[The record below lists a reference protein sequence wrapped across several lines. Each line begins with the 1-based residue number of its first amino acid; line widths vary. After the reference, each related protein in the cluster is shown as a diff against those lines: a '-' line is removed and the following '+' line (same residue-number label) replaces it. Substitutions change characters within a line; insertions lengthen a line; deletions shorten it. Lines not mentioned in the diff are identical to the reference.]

1 MSSRPSRR
9 NASKTDQA
17 KQKLEQLKQLK
28 ETKGKKRLDDID
40 GDEDVANVYD
50 EVTEEEYAKLVAK
63 RRKENANFVV
73 GAEENDEY
81 VDMGEEEDWTRE
93 NPAYRDDEGDDE
105 DGRNNAN
112 ASMDAEDEDGGAANG
127 NTKSKKELAKEK
139 KRKQLEKEKLKASKG
154 VGLAGLKMDMKKR
167 KAELEQKEAE
177 AADADALLEDILAG
191 VDQADDDM
199 LGDAGVKPA
208 LKKSKKKKAKKAK
221 IAVEE
226 MDAKAKKKAAFA
238 KKKGVAFPDEPPLND
253 EDDDAVKPMDDHD
266 DDMGAPAAVADDDD
280 DDVVDGTVAP
290 PDVNMDD
297 DNDDKEVEDV
307 DVKKMTT
314 AKQALP
320 TENKGAGAAIAYG
333 DYDSEDDEEDAELAL
348 REKLAAEWKPDSGL
362 PVDDFDKTLPFYFLD
377 AQEDIGSPGTVFLF
391 GKVPTRRDPQT
402 NVLDPS
408 LGTVSSCAVV
418 NNMQRCVFVVPRL
431 EFTPQSLDE
440 SNELKTLE
448 EKANAKDASKA
459 DKVALLKWL
468 QVKTKPVKDE
478 LKKIMS
484 ERGVDQYTMK
494 PVYRK
499 YCFERNDIPSGGQYV
514 IKLKYSYLN
523 SALPSDIKGE
533 TFCGALGT
541 QTNALEHLLVKS
553 KIMGPSW
560 LALHNAEIVPQAT
573 LKDKEAM
580 KSWCKLEVNLQN
592 GHKSVRNPTVEAIEA
607 LGLGGQQ
614 RDPPTVIVAAL
625 KLQTVVNH
633 KTNANEIC
641 SASVVYLQDVRVDV
655 GTDCRAK
662 VTDMPCEWEKK
673 ARHFSLVR
681 KLSGGNWPS
690 GWEQHVAN
698 ENKTNNVAKRTKSI
712 VLSAQADERG
722 LLSILLARLSQI
734 DADVICGH
742 NVAGFDVDVLLNR
755 LRENKVAHWSRIGRL
770 KRTRFPNLSGGNQG
784 SFGGGAS
791 IGALSCMSGRLLA
804 DTYLSARDLLKEVSY
819 TLTNLMKTQFDENR
833 VEIPHQDVPLQFN
846 STQTLWQLT
855 KNSQTDAFYSLWLML
870 HLQALPL
877 TRQLSNIAG
886 NTWSKTLGHTRAQR
900 VEFLFLHEFH
910 KRKYMVPD
918 RLSAKEKR
926 RVQAA
931 EAKNG
936 NGDKDVDDKKGPQY
950 SGGLVLE
957 PKKGLY
963 DKYVLMLDFN
973 SLYPS
978 IIQEYD
984 ICFTT
989 VKRGKDMAGLAPE
1002 LPPPVLG
1009 KPGGENAAVL
1019 PQVICKLVQHRR
1031 AVKEL
1036 LKKETNDVIKAQL
1049 DIRQLALKLTANSM
1063 YGCLGFS
1070 ASRFY
1075 AKPLAELITGQ
1086 GREILQS
1093 TVDLAQNL
1101 SYDVIYGDTDSIMIN
1116 TNKDN
1121 LAEVHKVGQEVKR
1134 EVNKRY
1140 KLLEI
1145 EMDGCYRSMLLLK
1158 KKKYAAVVV
1167 EPSMHEGKTIYV
1179 ERVEKKGLDT
1189 VRRDWCKLAKDVGD
1203 TCLDEIFKK
1212 RAVEDTVEKI
1222 HDALREART
1231 KMVNNQ
1237 VNLES
1242 YIVTKQLTKSPRDYP
1257 DANSQPHVKVALRRI
1272 EQGKQDGV
1280 NAGETVPYIICCEV
1294 KPEDEK
1300 DMTNDAIANGH
1311 ASSKS
1316 GGKGLAER
1324 AFHPEELQE
1333 NPNLRVDLH
1342 YYLTQQLHPVISRL
1356 CAPIEGTDA
1365 ARLAD
1370 CLGLDASKFAA
1381 RNVGA
1386 DDDDMN
1392 ANRYAACSLDDDAMY
1407 EKCEPLK
1414 LFASDGKTEFTF
1426 PGVRDILLGK
1436 ISCADALKPPSARGV
1451 VSATEDKE
1459 NATTTSV
1466 KTPQPKTPGS
1476 GTAATTPDAATTQ
1489 KSKTDASATTTIQP
1503 LSAAAFTNQVTLQVR
1518 KTIQKYYAQ
1527 KLRSDD
1533 ELYPCETRD
1542 ITLKAVGDVE
1552 VGTKPLNTIC
1562 SGVMKKSFEERE
1574 LYTQLVHFK
1583 RLLSR
1588 KDALGRIKDQTIR
1601 GTCEKNITKEMR
1613 TALDLAKDEVEEV
1626 LNLSAYR
1633 WVNLSTLFGF

>member
-1 MSSRPSRR
+1 MV
-9 NASKTDQA
+9 TIIIIFIHQ
-17 KQKLEQLKQLK
+17 
-28 ETKGKKRLDDID
+28 
-40 GDEDVANVYD
+40 
-50 EVTEEEYAKLVAK
+50 VTEEEYAKLVAK

-280 DDVVDGTVAP
+280 DVVVDGTVAP

-833 VEIPHQDVPLQFN
+833 AEIPHQDVPLQFN

-1451 VSATEDKE
+1451 VSGTEDKE

>member
-1 MSSRPSRR
+1 MV
-9 NASKTDQA
+9 TIIIIFIYQ
-17 KQKLEQLKQLK
+17 
-28 ETKGKKRLDDID
+28 
-40 GDEDVANVYD
+40 
-50 EVTEEEYAKLVAK
+50 VTEEEYAKLVAK

-112 ASMDAEDEDGGAANG
+112 ACMDAEDEDGGAANG

-280 DDVVDGTVAP
+280 DVVVDGTVAP

-592 GHKSVRNPTVEAIEA
+592 GHKSVRNPTLEAIEA
-607 LGLGGQQ
+607 LGLRGQQ

-833 VEIPHQDVPLQFN
+833 AEIPHQDVPLQFN

-1324 AFHPEELQE
+1324 AFHPEEYNE

>member
-1 MSSRPSRR
+1 MV
-9 NASKTDQA
+9 TIIIIFIHQ
-17 KQKLEQLKQLK
+17 
-28 ETKGKKRLDDID
+28 
-40 GDEDVANVYD
+40 
-50 EVTEEEYAKLVAK
+50 VTEEEYAKLVAK

-448 EKANAKDASKA
+448 EKANAKDATKA

-833 VEIPHQDVPLQFN
+833 AEIPHQDVPLQFN

-1333 NPNLRVDLH
+1333 NPNLTVDLH

>member
-1 MSSRPSRR
+1 MV
-9 NASKTDQA
+9 TIIIIFIHQ
-17 KQKLEQLKQLK
+17 
-28 ETKGKKRLDDID
+28 
-40 GDEDVANVYD
+40 
-50 EVTEEEYAKLVAK
+50 VTEEEYAKLVAK

-280 DDVVDGTVAP
+280 VVDGTVAP

-314 AKQALP
+314 ARQALP

-833 VEIPHQDVPLQFN
+833 AEIPHQDVPLQFN

>member
-1 MSSRPSRR
+1 MV
-9 NASKTDQA
+9 TIIIIFIHQ
-17 KQKLEQLKQLK
+17 
-28 ETKGKKRLDDID
+28 
-40 GDEDVANVYD
+40 
-50 EVTEEEYAKLVAK
+50 VTEEEYAKLVAK

-280 DDVVDGTVAP
+280 DVVVDGTVAP

-833 VEIPHQDVPLQFN
+833 AEIPHQDVPLQFN

-1333 NPNLRVDLH
+1333 NPNLTVDLH

>member
-1 MSSRPSRR
+1 MV
-9 NASKTDQA
+9 TIIIIFIYQ
-17 KQKLEQLKQLK
+17 
-28 ETKGKKRLDDID
+28 
-40 GDEDVANVYD
+40 
-50 EVTEEEYAKLVAK
+50 VTEEEYAKLVAK

-280 DDVVDGTVAP
+280 DVVVDGTVAP

-297 DNDDKEVEDV
+297 DKDDKEVEDV

-592 GHKSVRNPTVEAIEA
+592 GHKSVRNPTLEAIEA
-607 LGLGGQQ
+607 LGLRGKQ
-614 RDPPTVIVAAL
+614 REPPTVIVAAL

-833 VEIPHQDVPLQFN
+833 AEIPHQDVPLQFN

-855 KNSQTDAFYSLWLML
+855 KNSQTDAYYSLWLML
-870 HLQALPL
+870 HLQVLPL

-1203 TCLDEIFKK
+1203 TCLDEIFVK
-1212 RAVEDTVEKI
+1212 RSVEDTVEKI

-1324 AFHPEELQE
+1324 AFHPEEYNE

>member
-1 MSSRPSRR
+1 MV
-9 NASKTDQA
+9 TIIIIFIYQ
-17 KQKLEQLKQLK
+17 
-28 ETKGKKRLDDID
+28 
-40 GDEDVANVYD
+40 
-50 EVTEEEYAKLVAK
+50 VTEEEYAKLVAK

-105 DGRNNAN
+105 DGKNNAN

-280 DDVVDGTVAP
+280 DVVVDGTVAP

-833 VEIPHQDVPLQFN
+833 AEIPHQDVPLQFN

-1036 LKKETNDVIKAQL
+1036 LKKETNDVKKAQL

-1121 LAEVHKVGQEVKR
+1121 LEEVRKVGQEVKR

>member
-1 MSSRPSRR
+1 MV
-9 NASKTDQA
+9 TIIIIFIYQ
-17 KQKLEQLKQLK
+17 
-28 ETKGKKRLDDID
+28 
-40 GDEDVANVYD
+40 
-50 EVTEEEYAKLVAK
+50 VTEEEYAKLVAK

-253 EDDDAVKPMDDHD
+253 EDDDAVKPMDDHHD
-266 DDMGAPAAVADDDD
+266 DDMGAPAAVADDD

-307 DVKKMTT
+307 DVQKMTT

-607 LGLGGQQ
+607 LGGQQ

-655 GTDCRAK
+655 GTDCRAN
-662 VTDMPCEWEKK
+662 VRDMPCEWEKK

-833 VEIPHQDVPLQFN
+833 AEIPHQDVPLQFN

-1121 LAEVHKVGQEVKR
+1121 LEEVRKVGQEVKR

>member
-1 MSSRPSRR
+1 MV
-9 NASKTDQA
+9 TIIIIFIYQ
-17 KQKLEQLKQLK
+17 
-28 ETKGKKRLDDID
+28 
-40 GDEDVANVYD
+40 
-50 EVTEEEYAKLVAK
+50 VTEEEYAKLVAK

-105 DGRNNAN
+105 DGRNNTN

-191 VDQADDDM
+191 VDQANDDM
-199 LGDAGVKPA
+199 SGDAGVKPA

-280 DDVVDGTVAP
+280 DVVVDGTVAP

-833 VEIPHQDVPLQFN
+833 AEIPHQDVPLQFN

>member
-1 MSSRPSRR
+1 MV
-9 NASKTDQA
+9 TIIIIFIHQ
-17 KQKLEQLKQLK
+17 
-28 ETKGKKRLDDID
+28 
-40 GDEDVANVYD
+40 
-50 EVTEEEYAKLVAK
+50 VTEEEYAKLVAK

-266 DDMGAPAAVADDDD
+266 DDMGAPAAVEDDD

-833 VEIPHQDVPLQFN
+833 AEIPHQDVPLQFN

-1036 LKKETNDVIKAQL
+1036 LKKETNDVEKARL

-1324 AFHPEELQE
+1324 AFHPDELQE

>member
-1 MSSRPSRR
+1 MV
-9 NASKTDQA
+9 TIIIIFIHQ
-17 KQKLEQLKQLK
+17 
-28 ETKGKKRLDDID
+28 
-40 GDEDVANVYD
+40 
-50 EVTEEEYAKLVAK
+50 VTEEEYAKLVAK

-253 EDDDAVKPMDDHD
+253 EDDDAVKPMDDHHD

-833 VEIPHQDVPLQFN
+833 AEIPHQDVPLQFN

-1436 ISCADALKPPSARGV
+1436 ISCADALKPPSARNV
-1451 VSATEDKE
+1451 VSVTEDKE
-1459 NATTTSV
+1459 NATTISV

>member
-1 MSSRPSRR
+1 MV
-9 NASKTDQA
+9 TIIIIFIHQ
-17 KQKLEQLKQLK
+17 
-28 ETKGKKRLDDID
+28 
-40 GDEDVANVYD
+40 
-50 EVTEEEYAKLVAK
+50 VTEEEYAKLVAK

-280 DDVVDGTVAP
+280 DVVDGTVAP

-448 EKANAKDASKA
+448 EKANAKDATKA

-833 VEIPHQDVPLQFN
+833 AEIPHQDVPLQFN

-855 KNSQTDAFYSLWLML
+855 KNSQMDAFYSLWLML

-1316 GGKGLAER
+1316 RGKGLAER

-1436 ISCADALKPPSARGV
+1436 ISCADALKAPSARGV
-1451 VSATEDKE
+1451 VSVTEDKE

>member
-1 MSSRPSRR
+1 MV
-9 NASKTDQA
+9 TIIIIFIHQ
-17 KQKLEQLKQLK
+17 
-28 ETKGKKRLDDID
+28 
-40 GDEDVANVYD
+40 
-50 EVTEEEYAKLVAK
+50 VTEEEYAKLVAK

-833 VEIPHQDVPLQFN
+833 AEIPHQDVPLQFN

-1476 GTAATTPDAATTQ
+1476 GTDATTPDAATTQ

>member
-1 MSSRPSRR
+1 MV
-9 NASKTDQA
+9 TIIIIFIHQ
-17 KQKLEQLKQLK
+17 
-28 ETKGKKRLDDID
+28 
-40 GDEDVANVYD
+40 
-50 EVTEEEYAKLVAK
+50 VTEEEYAKLVAK

-266 DDMGAPAAVADDDD
+266 DDMGAPAAVEDDD
-280 DDVVDGTVAP
+280 DDVVDGTFAP

-833 VEIPHQDVPLQFN
+833 AEIPHQDVPLQFN

-989 VKRGKDMAGLAPE
+989 VKRGKDMGGLAPE

-1036 LKKETNDVIKAQL
+1036 LKKETNDVKKAQL

>member
-1 MSSRPSRR
+1 MV
-9 NASKTDQA
+9 TIIIIFIYQ
-17 KQKLEQLKQLK
+17 
-28 ETKGKKRLDDID
+28 
-40 GDEDVANVYD
+40 
-50 EVTEEEYAKLVAK
+50 VTEEEYAKLVAK

-280 DDVVDGTVAP
+280 DVVVDGTVAP

-297 DNDDKEVEDV
+297 DKDDKEVEDV

-494 PVYRK
+494 PVHRK

-607 LGLGGQQ
+607 LGGQQ

-833 VEIPHQDVPLQFN
+833 AEIPHQDVPLQFN

-1324 AFHPEELQE
+1324 AFHPEELQD
-1333 NPNLRVDLH
+1333 PRSNLRVDLH

>member
-1 MSSRPSRR
+1 MV
-9 NASKTDQA
+9 TIIIIFIYQ
-17 KQKLEQLKQLK
+17 
-28 ETKGKKRLDDID
+28 
-40 GDEDVANVYD
+40 
-50 EVTEEEYAKLVAK
+50 VTEEEYAKLVAK

-253 EDDDAVKPMDDHD
+253 EDDDAVKPMDDHHD
-266 DDMGAPAAVADDDD
+266 DDMGAPAAVADDD

-833 VEIPHQDVPLQFN
+833 AEIPHQDVPLQFN

>member
-1 MSSRPSRR
+1 MV
-9 NASKTDQA
+9 TIIIIFIYQ
-17 KQKLEQLKQLK
+17 
-28 ETKGKKRLDDID
+28 
-40 GDEDVANVYD
+40 
-50 EVTEEEYAKLVAK
+50 VTEEEYAKLVAK

-280 DDVVDGTVAP
+280 DVVVDGTVAP

-833 VEIPHQDVPLQFN
+833 AEIPHQDVPLQFN

-1121 LAEVHKVGQEVKR
+1121 LEEVRKVGQEVKR

-1476 GTAATTPDAATTQ
+1476 GTDATTPDAATTQ

>member
-1 MSSRPSRR
+1 MV
-9 NASKTDQA
+9 TIIIIFIYQ
-17 KQKLEQLKQLK
+17 
-28 ETKGKKRLDDID
+28 
-40 GDEDVANVYD
+40 
-50 EVTEEEYAKLVAK
+50 VTEEEYAKLVAK

-607 LGLGGQQ
+607 LGGQQ

-833 VEIPHQDVPLQFN
+833 AEIPHQDVPLQFN

>member
-1 MSSRPSRR
+1 MV
-9 NASKTDQA
+9 TIIIIFIHQ
-17 KQKLEQLKQLK
+17 
-28 ETKGKKRLDDID
+28 
-40 GDEDVANVYD
+40 
-50 EVTEEEYAKLVAK
+50 VTEEEYAKLVAK

-112 ASMDAEDEDGGAANG
+112 ACMDAEDEDGGAANG

-253 EDDDAVKPMDDHD
+253 EDDDAVKPMDDHHD
-266 DDMGAPAAVADDDD
+266 DDMGAPAAVADDD

-307 DVKKMTT
+307 DVQKMTT

-592 GHKSVRNPTVEAIEA
+592 GHKSVRNPTLEAIEA
-607 LGLGGQQ
+607 LGLRGKQ
-614 RDPPTVIVAAL
+614 REPPTVIVAAL

-655 GTDCRAK
+655 GTDCRAN
-662 VTDMPCEWEKK
+662 VRDMPCEWEKK

-698 ENKTNNVAKRTKSI
+698 ENKTNPIAKRTKSI

-819 TLTNLMKTQFDENR
+819 TLTNLMKTQFGENR
-833 VEIPHQDVPLQFN
+833 AEIPHQDVPLQFN

-1009 KPGGENAAVL
+1009 RPGGENAAVL

-1036 LKKETNDVIKAQL
+1036 LKKERNDVTKAQL
-1049 DIRQLALKLTANSM
+1049 DIKQLALKLTANSM

-1121 LAEVHKVGQEVKR
+1121 LEEVRKVGQEVKR

-1203 TCLDEIFKK
+1203 TCLDEIFVK
-1212 RAVEDTVEKI
+1212 RSVEDTVEKI

-1426 PGVRDILLGK
+1426 PGVRNILLGK

-1459 NATTTSV
+1459 NTTTTSV

>member
-1 MSSRPSRR
+1 MV
-9 NASKTDQA
+9 TIIIIFIYQ
-17 KQKLEQLKQLK
+17 
-28 ETKGKKRLDDID
+28 
-40 GDEDVANVYD
+40 
-50 EVTEEEYAKLVAK
+50 VTEEEYAKLVAK

-112 ASMDAEDEDGGAANG
+112 ACMDAEDEDGGAANG

-253 EDDDAVKPMDDHD
+253 EDDDAVKPMDDHHD
-266 DDMGAPAAVADDDD
+266 DDMGAPAAVADDD

-307 DVKKMTT
+307 DVQKMTT

-592 GHKSVRNPTVEAIEA
+592 GHKSVRNPTLEAIEA
-607 LGLGGQQ
+607 LGLRGQQ

-833 VEIPHQDVPLQFN
+833 AEIPHQDVPLQFN

-855 KNSQTDAFYSLWLML
+855 KNSQTDAYYSLWLML
-870 HLQALPL
+870 HLQVLPL

-1121 LAEVHKVGQEVKR
+1121 LEEVRKVGQEVKR

-1203 TCLDEIFKK
+1203 TCLDEIFVK
-1212 RAVEDTVEKI
+1212 RSVEDTVEKI

-1324 AFHPEELQE
+1324 AFHPEELQD
-1333 NPNLRVDLH
+1333 PRSNLRVDLH

>member
-1 MSSRPSRR
+1 MV
-9 NASKTDQA
+9 TIIIIFIHQ
-17 KQKLEQLKQLK
+17 
-28 ETKGKKRLDDID
+28 
-40 GDEDVANVYD
+40 
-50 EVTEEEYAKLVAK
+50 VTEEEYAKLVAK

-253 EDDDAVKPMDDHD
+253 EDDDAVKPMDDHHD
-266 DDMGAPAAVADDDD
+266 DDMCAPAAVEDDD

-833 VEIPHQDVPLQFN
+833 AEIPHQDVPLQFN

>member
-1 MSSRPSRR
+1 MV
-9 NASKTDQA
+9 TIIIIFIYQ
-17 KQKLEQLKQLK
+17 
-28 ETKGKKRLDDID
+28 
-40 GDEDVANVYD
+40 
-50 EVTEEEYAKLVAK
+50 VTEEEYAKLVAK

-253 EDDDAVKPMDDHD
+253 EDDDAVKPMDDHHD
-266 DDMGAPAAVADDDD
+266 DDMCAPAAVEDDD

-833 VEIPHQDVPLQFN
+833 AEIPHQDVPLQFN

-1036 LKKETNDVIKAQL
+1036 LKKETNDVKKAQL

-1121 LAEVHKVGQEVKR
+1121 LEEVRKVGQEVKR

>member
-1 MSSRPSRR
+1 MV
-9 NASKTDQA
+9 TIIIVFIHQ
-17 KQKLEQLKQLK
+17 
-28 ETKGKKRLDDID
+28 
-40 GDEDVANVYD
+40 
-50 EVTEEEYAKLVAK
+50 VTEEEYAKLVAK

-253 EDDDAVKPMDDHD
+253 EDDDAVKPMDDHHD
-266 DDMGAPAAVADDDD
+266 DDMGVPAAVEDDDD
-280 DDVVDGTVAP
+280 VVVDGTVAP

-833 VEIPHQDVPLQFN
+833 AEIPHQDVPLQFN

-1121 LAEVHKVGQEVKR
+1121 LEEVRKVGQEVKR

-1300 DMTNDAIANGH
+1300 DMKNDAIANGH

-1316 GGKGLAER
+1316 RGKGLAER

-1333 NPNLRVDLH
+1333 NPNLIVDLH

>member
-1 MSSRPSRR
+1 MV
-9 NASKTDQA
+9 TIIIIFIYQ
-17 KQKLEQLKQLK
+17 
-28 ETKGKKRLDDID
+28 
-40 GDEDVANVYD
+40 
-50 EVTEEEYAKLVAK
+50 VTEEEYAKLVAK

-280 DDVVDGTVAP
+280 VVVDGTVAP

-833 VEIPHQDVPLQFN
+833 AEIPHQDVPLQFN

>member
-1 MSSRPSRR
+1 MV
-9 NASKTDQA
+9 TIIIIFIHQ
-17 KQKLEQLKQLK
+17 
-28 ETKGKKRLDDID
+28 
-40 GDEDVANVYD
+40 
-50 EVTEEEYAKLVAK
+50 VTEEEYAKLVAK

-93 NPAYRDDEGDDE
+93 NPAYRDDEGDDA

-154 VGLAGLKMDMKKR
+154 VGLAGLKVDMKKR

-314 AKQALP
+314 ARQALP

-833 VEIPHQDVPLQFN
+833 AEIPHQDVPLQFN

-1451 VSATEDKE
+1451 VSGTEDKE

>member
-1 MSSRPSRR
+1 MV
-9 NASKTDQA
+9 TIIIIFIYQ
-17 KQKLEQLKQLK
+17 
-28 ETKGKKRLDDID
+28 
-40 GDEDVANVYD
+40 
-50 EVTEEEYAKLVAK
+50 VTEEEYAKLVAK

-112 ASMDAEDEDGGAANG
+112 ACMDAEDEDGGAANG

-280 DDVVDGTVAP
+280 DVVVDGTVAP

-297 DNDDKEVEDV
+297 DKDDKEVEDV

-607 LGLGGQQ
+607 LGGQQ

-833 VEIPHQDVPLQFN
+833 AEIPHQDVPLQFN

-1324 AFHPEELQE
+1324 AFHPEEYNE

>member
-1 MSSRPSRR
+1 MV
-9 NASKTDQA
+9 TIIIIFIHQ
-17 KQKLEQLKQLK
+17 
-28 ETKGKKRLDDID
+28 
-40 GDEDVANVYD
+40 
-50 EVTEEEYAKLVAK
+50 VTEEEYAKLVAK

-93 NPAYRDDEGDDE
+93 NPAYRDDEGDDA

-280 DDVVDGTVAP
+280 DVVVDGTVAP

-314 AKQALP
+314 ARQALP

-698 ENKTNNVAKRTKSI
+698 ENKTDNVAKRTKSI

-833 VEIPHQDVPLQFN
+833 AEIPHQDVPLQFN

-1316 GGKGLAER
+1316 RGKGLAER

>member
-1 MSSRPSRR
+1 MV
-9 NASKTDQA
+9 TIIIIFIHQ
-17 KQKLEQLKQLK
+17 
-28 ETKGKKRLDDID
+28 
-40 GDEDVANVYD
+40 
-50 EVTEEEYAKLVAK
+50 VTEEEYAKLVAK

-154 VGLAGLKMDMKKR
+154 VGLAGLKVDMKKR

-448 EKANAKDASKA
+448 EKANAKDATKA

-833 VEIPHQDVPLQFN
+833 AEIPHQDVPLQFN

>member
-1 MSSRPSRR
+1 VV
-9 NASKTDQA
+9 TIIIIFIHQ
-17 KQKLEQLKQLK
+17 
-28 ETKGKKRLDDID
+28 
-40 GDEDVANVYD
+40 
-50 EVTEEEYAKLVAK
+50 VTEEEYAKLVAK

-93 NPAYRDDEGDDE
+93 NPAYRDDEGDDA

-314 AKQALP
+314 ARQALP

-833 VEIPHQDVPLQFN
+833 AEIPHQDVPLQFN

-1451 VSATEDKE
+1451 VSGTEDKE

>member
-1 MSSRPSRR
+1 MV
-9 NASKTDQA
+9 TIIIIFIYQ
-17 KQKLEQLKQLK
+17 
-28 ETKGKKRLDDID
+28 
-40 GDEDVANVYD
+40 
-50 EVTEEEYAKLVAK
+50 VTEEEYAKLVAK

-253 EDDDAVKPMDDHD
+253 EDDDAVKPMDDHHD
-266 DDMGAPAAVADDDD
+266 DDMGAPAAVADDD

-307 DVKKMTT
+307 DVQKMTT

-833 VEIPHQDVPLQFN
+833 AEIPHQDVPLQFN

-1562 SGVMKKSFEERE
+1562 SGVMKTSFEERE

>member
-1 MSSRPSRR
+1 MV
-9 NASKTDQA
+9 TIIIIFIHQ
-17 KQKLEQLKQLK
+17 
-28 ETKGKKRLDDID
+28 
-40 GDEDVANVYD
+40 
-50 EVTEEEYAKLVAK
+50 VTEEEYAKLVAK

-280 DDVVDGTVAP
+280 DVVVDGTVAP

-833 VEIPHQDVPLQFN
+833 AEIPHQDVPLQFN

-1036 LKKETNDVIKAQL
+1036 LKKETNDVKKAQL

>member
-1 MSSRPSRR
+1 VV
-9 NASKTDQA
+9 TIIIIFIYQ
-17 KQKLEQLKQLK
+17 
-28 ETKGKKRLDDID
+28 
-40 GDEDVANVYD
+40 
-50 EVTEEEYAKLVAK
+50 VTEEEYAKLVAK

-112 ASMDAEDEDGGAANG
+112 ACMDAEDEDGGAANG

-280 DDVVDGTVAP
+280 DVVVDGTVAP

-297 DNDDKEVEDV
+297 DKDDKEVEDV

-607 LGLGGQQ
+607 LGGQQ

-833 VEIPHQDVPLQFN
+833 AEIPHQDVPLQFN

-1324 AFHPEELQE
+1324 AFHPEELQD
-1333 NPNLRVDLH
+1333 PRSNLRVDLH

>member
-1 MSSRPSRR
+1 MV
-9 NASKTDQA
+9 TIIIIFIYQ
-17 KQKLEQLKQLK
+17 
-28 ETKGKKRLDDID
+28 
-40 GDEDVANVYD
+40 
-50 EVTEEEYAKLVAK
+50 VTEEEYAKLVAK

-280 DDVVDGTVAP
+280 DVVVDGTVAP

-833 VEIPHQDVPLQFN
+833 AEIPHQDVPLQFN

-1324 AFHPEELQE
+1324 AFHPEEFQD
-1333 NPNLRVDLH
+1333 PRSNLRVDLH

>member
-1 MSSRPSRR
+1 
-9 NASKTDQA
+9 
-17 KQKLEQLKQLK
+17 
-28 ETKGKKRLDDID
+28 
-40 GDEDVANVYD
+40 
-50 EVTEEEYAKLVAK
+50 
-63 RRKENANFVV
+63 
-73 GAEENDEY
+73 
-81 VDMGEEEDWTRE
+81 MGEEEDWTRE

-280 DDVVDGTVAP
+280 DVVVDGTVAP

-833 VEIPHQDVPLQFN
+833 AEIPHQDVPLQFN

-1451 VSATEDKE
+1451 FSATEDKE

-1476 GTAATTPDAATTQ
+1476 GTVATTPDAATTQ

>member
-1 MSSRPSRR
+1 MV
-9 NASKTDQA
+9 TIIIIFIHQ
-17 KQKLEQLKQLK
+17 
-28 ETKGKKRLDDID
+28 
-40 GDEDVANVYD
+40 
-50 EVTEEEYAKLVAK
+50 VTEEEYAKLVAK

-833 VEIPHQDVPLQFN
+833 AEIPHQDVPLQFN

-1436 ISCADALKPPSARGV
+1436 ISCADALKPPSARNV
-1451 VSATEDKE
+1451 VSVTEDKE
-1459 NATTTSV
+1459 NATTISV

>member
-1 MSSRPSRR
+1 MV
-9 NASKTDQA
+9 TIIIIFIYQ
-17 KQKLEQLKQLK
+17 
-28 ETKGKKRLDDID
+28 
-40 GDEDVANVYD
+40 
-50 EVTEEEYAKLVAK
+50 VTEEEYAKLVAK

-191 VDQADDDM
+191 VDQANDDM
-199 LGDAGVKPA
+199 SGDAGVKPA

-266 DDMGAPAAVADDDD
+266 DDMGAPAAVADDD

-755 LRENKVAHWSRIGRL
+755 LRENKVARWSKIGRL

-833 VEIPHQDVPLQFN
+833 AEIPHQDVPLQFN

-1451 VSATEDKE
+1451 VSGTEDKE

-1476 GTAATTPDAATTQ
+1476 GTAATTQ

>member
-1 MSSRPSRR
+1 MV
-9 NASKTDQA
+9 TIIIIFIHQ
-17 KQKLEQLKQLK
+17 
-28 ETKGKKRLDDID
+28 
-40 GDEDVANVYD
+40 
-50 EVTEEEYAKLVAK
+50 VTEEEYAKLVAK

-280 DDVVDGTVAP
+280 DVVVDGTVAP

-448 EKANAKDASKA
+448 EKANAKDATKA

-833 VEIPHQDVPLQFN
+833 AEIPHQDVPLQFN

>member
-1 MSSRPSRR
+1 M
-9 NASKTDQA
+9 
-17 KQKLEQLKQLK
+17 
-28 ETKGKKRLDDID
+28 
-40 GDEDVANVYD
+40 
-50 EVTEEEYAKLVAK
+50 TEEEYATLVAK

-93 NPAYRDDEGDDE
+93 NPAYRDEEDDK
-105 DGRNNAN
+105 DGGNGTGG
-112 ASMDAEDEDGGAANG
+112 MDAEENEGGGNGTANA
-127 NTKSKKELAKEK
+127 KSKKELAKEK

-154 VGLAGLKMDMKKR
+154 IGLVGSKMDIKKR

-191 VDQADDDM
+191 VDQGDDDM
-199 LGDAGVKPA
+199 FGDAGVKSA
-208 LKKSKKKKAKKAK
+208 LKKSKKKKSKKAK
-221 IAVEE
+221 IIVEE

-238 KKKGVAFPDEPPLND
+238 KKKGVAFPDEPPLKDTD
-253 EDDDAVKPMDDHD
+253 EDAAKPMGDDNND
-266 DDMGAPAAVADDDD
+266 DEMDIGLAAVADDDD
-280 DDVVDGTVAP
+280 VVDDKATVLSSDVKMGDDVVDE
-290 PDVNMDD
+290 
-297 DNDDKEVEDV
+297 KVEEGDAT
-307 DVKKMTT
+307 KMST
-314 AKQALP
+314 AKQVLP
-320 TENKGAGAAIAYG
+320 TENKGSGAAIAYG
-333 DYDSEDDEEDAELAL
+333 DYDSEEEEEEDAEQAM
-348 REKLAAEWKPDSGL
+348 RAKLIAEWEPDSQL
-362 PVDDFDKTLPFYFLD
+362 PLDDFDKTMPFYFLD

-391 GKVPTRRDPQT
+391 GKVPIHRNPKT
-402 NVLDPS
+402 NILDPS
-408 LGTVSSCAVV
+408 KGTISSCAVV
-418 NNMQRCVFVVPRL
+418 NNMQRCVFVVPKV
-431 EFTPQSLDE
+431 EFAPQSLDD
-440 SNELKTLE
+440 NNALKALE

-541 QTNALEHLLVKS
+541 QTSALEHLIVKS

-560 LALHNAEIVPQAT
+560 LALHNAEMVPQTT

-580 KSWCKLEVNLQN
+580 KSWCKLEVILHN
-592 GHKSVRNPTVEAIEA
+592 GHKSVRNPTLEATEA

-614 RDPPTVIVAAL
+614 REPPTVVVAAL
-625 KLQTVVNH
+625 KLQTVINH

-641 SASVVYLQDVRVDV
+641 SASVVYLEDVRVDV
-655 GTDCRAK
+655 GTDCRTNVRDARSA
-662 VTDMPCEWEKK
+662 WEKK

-698 ENKTNNVAKRTKSI
+698 ENKAARRTKSTESNAPI
-712 VLSAQADERG
+712 VLSSQADERG
-722 LLSILLARLSQI
+722 LLSILLARLSKI

-819 TLTNLMKTQFDENR
+819 TLTNLLKTQFDENR
-833 VEIPHQDVPLQFN
+833 AEIPQQDVPLQFN

-931 EAKNG
+931 EQKNG

-1002 LPPPVLG
+1002 LPPPVVG
-1009 KPGGENAAVL
+1009 RPGGENAAVL

-1036 LKKETNDVIKAQL
+1036 LKKETNDVIRAQL

-1086 GREILQS
+1086 GREILQN

-1121 LAEVHKVGQEVKR
+1121 LKEVQKVGQEVKR

-1167 EPSMHEGKTIYV
+1167 EPSRTIPGEFE
-1179 ERVEKKGLDT
+1179 ERIEKKGLDT

-1203 TCLDEIFKK
+1203 ECLDKIFEK
-1212 RAVEDTVEKI
+1212 RAVEDTVENI
-1222 HDALREART
+1222 HDVLRKART
-1231 KMVNNQ
+1231 DMVNNQ
-1237 VNLES
+1237 VTVES

-1272 EQGKQDGV
+1272 EQGRQDGV

-1324 AFHPEELQE
+1324 AYHPEELQE

-1381 RNVGA
+1381 RNIGA
-1386 DDDDMN
+1386 EDDDMN

-1414 LFASDGKTEFTF
+1414 LFVSDGKTEFTF

-1451 VSATEDKE
+1451 VSVSADKE
-1459 NATTTSV
+1459 NVTASV

-1476 GTAATTPDAATTQ
+1476 GTDAITPDATQ
-1489 KSKTDASATTTIQP
+1489 KSKTDASATTTVQP
-1503 LSAAAFTNQVTLQVR
+1503 LSVAAFTNQVTMQVR
-1518 KTIQKYYAQ
+1518 KTIQRYYAQ

-1542 ITLKAVGDVE
+1542 ITLKAMGDIE
-1552 VGTKPLNTIC
+1552 VGTKPLSTIC

-1588 KDALGRIKDQTIR
+1588 KDALARIKDKTIH
-1601 GTCEKNITKEMR
+1601 GSCEKNITKEMSK
-1613 TALDLAKDEVEEV
+1613 ALDLAKDEVEEV

-1633 WVNLSTLFGF
+1633 WVNLSTLFGS

>member
-1 MSSRPSRR
+1 MV
-9 NASKTDQA
+9 TIIIIFIHQ
-17 KQKLEQLKQLK
+17 
-28 ETKGKKRLDDID
+28 
-40 GDEDVANVYD
+40 
-50 EVTEEEYAKLVAK
+50 VTEEEYAKLVAK

-253 EDDDAVKPMDDHD
+253 EDDDAVKPMDDHHD
-266 DDMGAPAAVADDDD
+266 DDMGAPAAVADDD

-297 DNDDKEVEDV
+297 DNDDKEVEGV

-592 GHKSVRNPTVEAIEA
+592 GHKSVRNPTLEAIEA
-607 LGLGGQQ
+607 LGLDGQQ
-614 RDPPTVIVAAL
+614 RVPPTVIVAAL

-833 VEIPHQDVPLQFN
+833 AEIPHQDVPLQFN

-1121 LAEVHKVGQEVKR
+1121 LEEVRKVGQEVKR

-1324 AFHPEELQE
+1324 AFHPEELQD
-1333 NPNLRVDLH
+1333 PRSNLRVDLH

-1459 NATTTSV
+1459 NTTTTSV

>member
-1 MSSRPSRR
+1 MV
-9 NASKTDQA
+9 TIIIIFIYQ
-17 KQKLEQLKQLK
+17 
-28 ETKGKKRLDDID
+28 
-40 GDEDVANVYD
+40 
-50 EVTEEEYAKLVAK
+50 VTEEEYAKLVAK

-833 VEIPHQDVPLQFN
+833 AEIPHQDVPLQFN

-1300 DMTNDAIANGH
+1300 DMTSDAIANGH

-1333 NPNLRVDLH
+1333 NPNLTVDLH